1 MDVNDNKM
9 IMLESGKE
17 SNIQCNKVKELKKI
31 VLDNIIFERSIPLS
45 SLHYDQ
51 DIVIIETL
59 NVPKLRI
66 TILNDRI
73 NMTCKDVK
81 GYLHISIPSYIEGN
95 INTELENLLDLVL
108 SDKGST
114 AKVKYIL
121 NNNTYATF
129 RFENIIK

>member
-17 SNIQCNKVKELKKI
+17 SDIKCNKVKELKKI
-31 VLDNIIFERSIPLS
+31 VLDNIIFERNIPLS

-59 NVPKLRI
+59 KLPKLRI

-73 NMTCKDVK
+73 NMTCKDTK
-81 GYLHISIPSYIEGN
+81 GYLHISIPSYIEGT
-95 INTELENLLDLVL
+95 INRELENLLDLVL

-114 AKVKYIL
+114 SKIKYIL

>member
-17 SNIQCNKVKELKKI
+17 SDIKCNKVKELKKI
-31 VLDNIIFERSIPLS
+31 VLDNTIFDRSIPLS

-59 NVPKLRI
+59 NVPRLRI

>member
-17 SNIQCNKVKELKKI
+17 SDIKCNKVKELKKI
-31 VLDNIIFERSIPLS
+31 VLDNTIFDRSIPLS

-95 INTELENLLDLVL
+95 INKELENLLDLVL

-121 NNNTYATF
+121 NNNTYAIF

>member
-17 SNIQCNKVKELKKI
+17 SNIKCDKVKELKKI
-31 VLDNIIFERSIPLS
+31 VLDNTIFDRNIPLS